1 MLSLADIEDALIT
14 DVKANITGVKT
25 CETHEKEFDQMLL
38 SALLPRSPFVLIRY
52 GGTNPIEEERYAN
65 GASGLNSREFYLSVG
80 SESQRTRKEAQRG
93 NYDLLDDLRERYDG
107 RTMTVGAGAVTLGY
121 KGDRLLFSEN
131 NLVVYALVLGW
142 DET

>member
-1 MLSLADIEDALIT
+1 MLSLKDIEDALIA

-25 CETHEKEFDQMLL
+25 CETHEKDFDLL
-38 SALLPRSPFVLIRY
+38 LLQALLPISPFVLIRY
-52 GGTNPIEEERYAN
+52 GGTTPTEGERYAN
-65 GASGLNSREFYLSVG
+65 GASGMNGREFYLSVG
-80 SESQRTRKEAQRG
+80 SVSLRTRKDAQRG
-93 NYDLLDDLRERYDG
+93 NYDLLDDLHVRYDG
-107 RTMTVGAGAVTLGY
+107 FSLTVGSGAVTLSY